1 MVSSVDT
8 FFQHENCHHTIS
20 VLDVSKTTPDLSDSA
35 DRPEDL
41 PISLRNGKKKNRF
54 CNTTD
59 LFSNMFIKNVYTCTD
74 WSVLTNNAFMIYTF
88 TSMLI

>member
-8 FFQHENCHHTIS
+8 FFQHENCHHTIL
-20 VLDVSKTTPDLSDSA
+20 VLDVSKTTPNLSDGA

-41 PISLRNGKKKNRF
+41 SISLCNGKK
-54 CNTTD
+54 TD
-59 LFSNMFIKNVYTCTD
+59 FVIPLTCFLIYSSKKVYTCTD
-74 WSVLTNNAFMIYTF
+74 WSVLTNNAFMFYTF

>member
-1 MVSSVDT
+1 MDT
-8 FFQHENCHHTIS
+8 FFQHENCHHTIL
-20 VLDVSKTTPDLSDSA
+20 VLDVPKTTPDLSDSA
-35 DRPEDL
+35 DRLEDL
-41 PISLRNGKKKNRF
+41 PISLRNGKKKKNRF

-74 WSVLTNNAFMIYTF
+74 WSVMTNNAFMIYTF